1 MPRRKSKRRDQENFD
16 SYVEH
21 PRFGSRPH
29 ITGLNPEHT
38 HGGEVFLHWH
48 SPEEAR
54 IPNTAILANLERQSP
69 ATVPVTHYFD
79 AKRTCRECGLP
90 FIFFARE
97 QVFWYEELGFP
108 LESDCVRCS
117 PCRKHQQGVAS
128 KRERY
133 EELFHVA
140 GRTVD
145 ESLEMVDCCLFL
157 IEQSNFSNKQLSRIR
172 SILKGAEPHL
182 TSKHTSE
189 FDALRARLARAEAAD
204 EN

>member
-29 ITGLNPEHT
+29 ITGLNPENKLD
-38 HGGEVFLHWH
+38 GEVFLHWH
-48 SPEEAR
+48 SPKEAR

-79 AKRTCRECGLP
+79 SKRKCRDCDQP

-97 QVFWYEELGFP
+97 QAFWYEELGFP

-128 KRERY
+128 KRDRY

-140 GRTVD
+140 KRTVD
-145 ESLEMVDCCLFL
+145 ENLEMVDCCLFL
-157 IEQSNFSNKQLSRIR
+157 IEQSNFSKKQLSRIR
-172 SILKGAEPHL
+172 SLLKAAEPYL
-182 TSKHTSE
+182 TSRNKSE
-189 FDALRARLARAEAAD
+189 YDDLRVRLARAEPVD
-204 EN
+204 DN